1 MLAIEPKIP
10 EMAPYVKARALSDMA
25 YRQAQTT
32 VPSQQI
38 ISMMN
43 LNPEDYVAAPQA
55 LKLCQQAND
64 ELVDLVQTHPDQFV
78 GAVAMLPLNNRAGVE
93 AIMTE
98 QVAKSAQLFG
108 VQLFTRALGKSIADA
123 DFDYIFALANRLNFP
138 IWLHPVFDDR
148 KPDNNIVF
156 SWEYELTLAMQQ
168 LVTNGIF
175 QKYPNLKIIVHHAGA
190 MASFFAGRINA
201 IIPADQ
207 AADFRKFYVDTA
219 ILGNP
224 TALKLTTE
232 FFGVE
237 HVLFG
242 TDAPLGIA
250 PVGATKQIIDA
261 IMTMT
266 DQPDMQQQILSSNPR
281 TLLSL

>member
-1 MLAIEPKIP
+1 M
-10 EMAPYVKARALSDMA
+10 
-25 YRQAQTT
+25 
-32 VPSQQI
+32 
-38 ISMMN
+38 
-43 LNPEDYVAAPQA
+43 
-55 LKLCQQAND
+55 
-64 ELVDLVQTHPDQFV
+64 
-78 GAVAMLPLNNRAGVE
+78 
-93 AIMTE
+93 
-98 QVAKSAQLFG
+98 
-108 VQLFTRALGKSIADA
+108 
-123 DFDYIFALANRLNFP
+123 
-138 IWLHPVFDDR
+138 
-148 KPDNNIVF
+148 
-156 SWEYELTLAMQQ
+156 
-168 LVTNGIF
+168 
-175 QKYPNLKIIVHHAGA
+175 
-190 MASFFAGRINA
+190 
-201 IIPADQ
+201 PADQ